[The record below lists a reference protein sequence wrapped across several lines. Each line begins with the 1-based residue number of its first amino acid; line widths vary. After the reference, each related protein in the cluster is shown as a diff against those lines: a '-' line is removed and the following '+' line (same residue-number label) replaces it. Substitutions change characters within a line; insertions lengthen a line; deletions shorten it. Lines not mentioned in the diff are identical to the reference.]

1 MVGSDE
7 PERTISPILN
17 QLDPANSLTLMG
29 LVLGFT
35 AVIFAWNQ
43 NYELAAICIIFSGLV
58 DLFDGVVARQIT
70 RTDLQKGVGQ
80 QLDSLVDLCSFGFA
94 PAAFA
99 YSYGL
104 RDPGSIAI
112 LLIYLCANALR
123 LAYFNCTGLTQSEN
137 QEFFTG
143 LPVTYAAL
151 FIPLAFTSSLVMS
164 KEVTAIALRL
174 IYSALAV
181 AMISNFKMVKLKGVW
196 YGVFAVGAAMMTG
209 LYAWAFWAN
218 G

>member
-1 MVGSDE
+1 MVESDE
-7 PERTISPILN
+7 LERTISPILK

-29 LVLGFT
+29 LILGFV
-35 AVIFAWNQ
+35 AVVFAWNQ
-43 NYELAAICIIFSGLV
+43 SYELAAICIIFSGLV
-58 DLFDGVVARQIT
+58 DLFDGVVARNIT
-70 RTDLQKGVGQ
+70 RTDLQKNVGQ

-112 LLIYLCANALR
+112 LVIYLCANALR
-123 LAYFNCTGLTQSEN
+123 LAYFNCTGLSQAEN

-151 FIPLAFTSSLVMS
+151 FIPLAFTTSLVMS
-164 KEVTAIALRL
+164 EDVTAIALRFT
-174 IYSALAV
+174 YAALAV
-181 AMISNFKMVKLKGVW
+181 AMLGNFKMLKLKGVW
-196 YGVFAVGAAMMTG
+196 YSIFAIGAAGMTG
-209 LYAWAFWAN
+209 LYAWAFLAN